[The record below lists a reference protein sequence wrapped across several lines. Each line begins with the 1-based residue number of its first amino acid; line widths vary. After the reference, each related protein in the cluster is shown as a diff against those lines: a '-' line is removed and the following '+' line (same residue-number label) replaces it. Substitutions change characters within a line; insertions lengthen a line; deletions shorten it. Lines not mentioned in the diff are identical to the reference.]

1 MIDLINHIR
10 SPYSVSQ
17 SAQVIG
23 QVVLKDKEYLR
34 SITARVVEDREITY
48 KKLAA
53 LAEKYPEEMK
63 IKPSVSNFFFVRFK
77 DSKKICD
84 ALKDQYSIAVRDFPT
99 APIPHTRITVG
110 TSEENQA
117 LVEALT
123 EILAEQK

>member
-1 MIDLINHIR
+1 MMKTVLITGADRGIG
-10 SPYSVSQ
+10 YSLCECFIEGGWY
-17 SAQVIG
+17 VIAG
-23 QVVLKDKEYLR
+23 QYMPEWPQL
-34 SITARVVEDREITY
+34 S
-48 KKLAA
+48 A